1 MLTLILSKLHESE
14 RNSICLPICTT
25 FKPSLRFQSP
35 NIPLGSSIAEEAGGK
50 GCIMGARA
58 KTAAASAHSGE
69 TPTTVTKR
77 RMSSG
82 HSGADVLGSFTN
94 NSLL

>member
-1 MLTLILSKLHESE
+1 
-14 RNSICLPICTT
+14 
-25 FKPSLRFQSP
+25 
-35 NIPLGSSIAEEAGGK
+35 
-50 GCIMGARA
+50 MGARA

>member
-1 MLTLILSKLHESE
+1 
-14 RNSICLPICTT
+14 
-25 FKPSLRFQSP
+25 
-35 NIPLGSSIAEEAGGK
+35 
-50 GCIMGARA
+50 MGARA
-58 KTAAASAHSGE
+58 KTAAASGE

-82 HSGADVLGSFTN
+82 HSGADVPGSFTN